1 MKNLLFFW
9 SIVFVFI
16 VSDSLMPS
24 ANAYASESLVKRT
37 VIVLY
42 DGNTVPNARQSIAHK
57 MAHAI
62 LNHLGLKVI
71 YNDIHGNLPALT
83 TMHDVRGILWWFNHL
98 TLTQPEIFFSWA
110 ANALDTGIRL
120 VLMGSP
126 MFLTDVDH
134 RPLPASIINPLF
146 ERLGLQYQPRYSELT
161 YASQII
167 KKNSSMAEFEYPLS
181 DLLPAFGHYQ
191 TINKDIQ
198 TYLVVRDE
206 GISSEDS
213 HLITTGPHGGFV
225 DRDYI
230 LFSNKADQRF
240 RWRLNPFLFFSTA
253 YATDALPK
261 PDPSTLSNRR
271 IFFAHI
277 DGDGWRNRTKIHKYH
292 KDNISAA
299 EVITKELIT
308 AFPHY
313 PLTVA
318 PIAGD
323 LDPSWYGSNL
333 HRETAKKIFQLPYI
347 EAGSH
352 TYGHPNI
359 WPSSGQTV
367 DSENLSFTSRWVNE
381 LLARTKMEH
390 LLSQDTSSSDH
401 QETQKARLYNIQPFS
416 VDLEIN
422 QSIGYINTLLP
433 AGQKV
438 TIMQWSG
445 NSQPSEAAIIASAQA
460 KVYNINQDT
469 SHGQGPLA
477 LFSYTTLAPY
487 GLRLEDSYQ
496 VYSSAAS
503 VSFNAHASSPSF
515 FSWRQHTQHTETPR
529 RLAPLNLHYSMA
541 MGETLAKLNTLI
553 TTYQYINGLQLAP
566 IATSHYAAIVNGF
579 VNTRII
585 TLAPKQWRIEN
596 RGHLQTIRFD
606 KASFLAVDFTQSH
619 GVIGQRHYQ
628 GSLYTLLDSQI
639 TQPIIALKT
648 MRRAYYPFA
657 PQSYLLHSNWQIN
670 NVTIKDKHQFSF
682 ASQGFGAGSM
692 HWHVPTQGKFQI
704 TISANQEVLQNIIA
718 ETTSSHILAFDI
730 QSNNNSAVY
739 VNVKKIINATS

>member
-16 VSDSLMPS
+16 VSDSLTSS
-24 ANAYASESLVKRT
+24 ANAYASESPVKRT
-37 VIVLY
+37 IIVLY
-42 DGNTVPNARQSIAHK
+42 DGNTVSDARQTLTHK

-62 LNHLGLKVI
+62 LNHLGLKVV
-71 YNDIHGNLPALT
+71 YNDIHGRLPALT

-98 TLTQPEIFFSWA
+98 ALIQPEIFFSWA
-110 ANALDTGIRL
+110 TDAIDTGIRL

-126 MFLTDVDH
+126 ILLTDVDH
-134 RPLPASIINPLF
+134 RPLPAATINSLF
-146 ERLGLQYQPRYSELT
+146 KRLGLQYQPRYSELT
-161 YASQII
+161 YASQTI
-167 KKNSSMAEFEYPLS
+167 KKNTAMAEFEYSLRG
-181 DLLPAFGHYQ
+181 LLPAFGHYQ
-191 TINKDIQ
+191 TISKNLK

-206 GISSEDS
+206 SISSEDS

-230 LFSNKADQRF
+230 VFSDKDGQRF
-240 RWRLNPFLFFSTA
+240 RWRLNPFLFFSAA
-253 YATDALPK
+253 YATDILPK

-277 DGDGWRNRTKIHKYH
+277 DGDGWRSRTKIHKYH

-299 EVITKELIT
+299 EVIVKELIT

-323 LDPSWYGSNL
+323 LDPAWYGSSV
-333 HRETAKKIFQLPYI
+333 HQETAKKIFQLPYI
-347 EAGSH
+347 EVGSH

-359 WPSSGQTV
+359 WPKPSSSQTV
-367 DSENLSFTSRWVNE
+367 DAENQSFTSRWVNE

-390 LLSQDTSSSDH
+390 LLSQNAASHDD
-401 QETQKARLYNIQPFS
+401 QETRLYNIQPFS

-422 QSIGYINTLLP
+422 ESIDYINTLLP
-433 AGQKV
+433 TGKKV

-469 SHGQGPLA
+469 SHRQGPLA

-487 GLRLEDSYQ
+487 GLRLGNSYQ

-503 VSFNAHASSPSF
+503 ATFTAQTASPSF
-515 FSWRQHTQHTETPR
+515 FNWRQHAQYTETPR
-529 RLAPLNLHYSMA
+529 RLTPLNLHYSMA
-541 MGETLAKLNTLI
+541 MGETLAKLNTLM
-553 TTYQYINGLQLAP
+553 TTYRYINGLQLTP

-579 VNTRII
+579 ESTRLIA
-585 TLAPKQWRIEN
+585 LAPKQWRIEN

-606 KASFLAVDFTQSH
+606 KASFLAVDFTESY

-628 GSLYTLLDSQI
+628 GSLYTLLDSKI

-648 MRRAYYPFA
+648 MRHAYYPFA
-657 PQSYLLHSNWQIN
+657 LQSYLLHSNWQIN
-670 NVTIKDKHQFSF
+670 NVAVKDKYQFSF
-682 ASQGFGAGSM
+682 IAQGFGTGNM
-692 HWHVPTQGKFQI
+692 HWHVPTQGQFQI
-704 TISANQEVLQNIIA
+704 TILANQKVLQTIIA
-718 ETTSSHILAFDI
+718 ETTSSHILVFDI
-730 QSNNNSAVY
+730 QSNSRSAVY